1 MAAYTTNYR
10 LHQWEAEDQVLR
22 TDFNTDNA
30 KIAAALAGK
39 TGRLEKITFNSLGSP
54 SLGLGTKPFVSNW
67 NDWEMTLFF
76 LHANYTPAGAASQL
90 KVQFECSNGS
100 TQPQV
105 VALLEP
111 DSLLMIFFPRHDENS
126 LVEGA
131 IIGGGTKVFQ
141 MPFSFKHLSRMSFGP
156 STTTSQNFFQDAH
169 IRHFGIR

>member
-1 MAAYTTNYR
+1 MKQTEQYGLN
-10 LHQWEAEDQVLR
+10 QWELTDRIRMA
-22 TDFNTDNA
+22 DFNTDNA

-67 NDWEMTLFF
+67 NEWEMTLFF

>member
-1 MAAYTTNYR
+1 MKQTEQYGLN
-10 LHQWEAEDQVLR
+10 QWELTDRIRMA
-22 TDFNTDNA
+22 DFNADNA

-67 NDWEMTLFF
+67 NDWEMTFFF
-76 LHANYTPAGAASQL
+76 LHADYTPAGAASQL
-90 KVQFECSNGS
+90 KVQFECSDGS

-105 VALLEP
+105 VALLNP

-141 MPFSFKHLSRMSFGP
+141 MPFPFKHLSRMSFGP
-156 STTTSQNFFQDAH
+156 ITTTSQNFFQDAH

>member
-1 MAAYTTNYR
+1 MKQTEQYGLN
-10 LHQWEAEDQVLR
+10 QWELTDRIRMA
-22 TDFNTDNA
+22 DFNTDNA

-39 TGRLEKITFNSLGSP
+39 TGRLEVITFNSLGSP
-54 SLGLGTKPFVSNW
+54 SLGLGASPFVSNW
-67 NDWEMTLFF
+67 NDWEMTFFF
-76 LHANYTPAGAASQL
+76 LHADYTPAGAASQL
-90 KVQFECSNGS
+90 KVQFECSDGS

-105 VALLEP
+105 VALLNP

-141 MPFSFKHLSRMSFGP
+141 MPFPFKHLSRMSFGP
-156 STTTSQNFFQDAH
+156 ITTTSQNFFQDAH

>member
-1 MAAYTTNYR
+1 MKQTEQYGLN
-10 LHQWEAEDQVLR
+10 QWELTDRIRMA
-22 TDFNTDNA
+22 DFNTDNA

-141 MPFSFKHLSRMSFGP
+141 MPFPFKHLSRPYPAF
-156 STTTSQNFFQDAH
+156 
-169 IRHFGIR
+169 RHSLNKERTLALAEDR